1 MDSVVSGPCSTVTR
15 MPIEPD
21 TKNWTW
27 VLESACPDCGF
38 DSSAVD
44 YDAVPGLIRG
54 DVDRWIAVLHREDA
68 SVRPD
73 DSTWSALEY
82 GAHVRDAHR
91 IFRTRL
97 ALVLTEDDPEFDNW
111 DQDATAVAENYNA
124 QNPATVASELGEAA
138 HALADAFSAVPPED
152 RDRRGRRS
160 DGSHFTVETLA
171 AYYIHDPIHHLWDVR
186 G

>member
-1 MDSVVSGPCSTVTR
+1 
-15 MPIEPD
+15 MPIDPD

-27 VLESACPDCGF
+27 VLERACPDCGF

-44 YDAVPGLIRG
+44 YDDIPDLIRA
-54 DVDRWIAVLHREDA
+54 DVERWKAVLRREDA
-68 SVRPD
+68 PVRPD

-82 GAHVRDAHR
+82 AAHVRDAHR

-97 ALVLTEDDPEFDNW
+97 ALVLTEDDPEFENW
-111 DQDATAVAENYNA
+111 DQDATALAEDYNA

-138 HALADAFSAVPPED
+138 RTLADDFAAVPPED
-152 RDRRGRRS
+152 RHRTGRRS
-160 DGSHFTVETLA
+160 DGSNFSVESLA

>member
-1 MDSVVSGPCSTVTR
+1 
-15 MPIEPD
+15 MPIDPD

-27 VLESACPDCGF
+27 VLERACPDCGF

-44 YDAVPGLIRG
+44 YDDIPDLIRA
-54 DVDRWIAVLHREDA
+54 DVERWEAVLRRDDVA
-68 SVRPD
+68 LRPD

-82 GAHVRDAHR
+82 AAHVRDAHR

-97 ALVLTEDDPEFDNW
+97 ALVLTEDDPEFENW
-111 DQDATAVAENYNA
+111 DQDATALAEDYNA

-138 HALADAFSAVPPED
+138 RTLADDFAAVPPED
-152 RDRRGRRS
+152 RHRTGRRS
-160 DGSHFTVETLA
+160 DGSNFSVESLA

>member
-1 MDSVVSGPCSTVTR
+1 
-15 MPIEPD
+15 MPIDPD

-27 VLESACPDCGF
+27 VLERACPDCGF

-44 YDAVPGLIRG
+44 YDDIPDLIRA
-54 DVDRWIAVLHREDA
+54 DVERWDAVLRRDDVA
-68 SVRPD
+68 LRPD

-82 GAHVRDAHR
+82 AAHVRDAHR

-97 ALVLTEDDPEFDNW
+97 ELVLTEDDPEFANW
-111 DQDATAVAENYNA
+111 DQDATAVTENYND
-124 QNPATVASELGEAA
+124 QNPVVVAVELGDAA
-138 HALADAFSAVPPED
+138 RALADDFAAVPPEK
-152 RDRRGRRS
+152 RHRTGRRS
-160 DGSHFTVETLA
+160 DGSNFSVESLA

>member
-1 MDSVVSGPCSTVTR
+1 
-15 MPIEPD
+15 MPIDPD

-27 VLESACPDCGF
+27 VLERACPDCGF

-44 YDAVPGLIRG
+44 YDDIPDLIRA
-54 DVDRWIAVLHREDA
+54 DVERWEAVLRRDDVA
-68 SVRPD
+68 LRPD

-82 GAHVRDAHR
+82 AAHVRDAHR

-97 ALVLTEDDPEFDNW
+97 ALVLTEDDPEFANW
-111 DQDATAVAENYNA
+111 DQDATALAENYNA
-124 QNPATVASELGEAA
+124 QNPATVATELGDAA
-138 HALADAFSAVPPED
+138 RTLADDFAAVPPEN
-152 RDRRGRRS
+152 RHRTGRRS
-160 DGSHFTVETLA
+160 DGSNFSVESLA

>member
-1 MDSVVSGPCSTVTR
+1 
-15 MPIEPD
+15 MPIDPD

-27 VLESACPDCGF
+27 VLERACPDCGF

-44 YDAVPGLIRG
+44 YDDIPDLIRA
-54 DVDRWIAVLHREDA
+54 DVERWDAVLRRDDVA
-68 SVRPD
+68 LRPD

-82 GAHVRDAHR
+82 AAHVRDAHR

-97 ALVLTEDDPEFDNW
+97 ALVLTEDDPEFANW
-111 DQDATAVAENYNA
+111 DQDATALAEDYNA
-124 QNPATVASELGEAA
+124 QNPGEVASELGYAA
-138 HALADAFSAVPPED
+138 RALADDFAAVPPEK
-152 RDRRGRRS
+152 RHRAGRRS
-160 DGSHFTVETLA
+160 DGSNFSVESLA

>member
-1 MDSVVSGPCSTVTR
+1 
-15 MPIEPD
+15 MPIDPD

-27 VLESACPDCGF
+27 VLERACPDCGF

-44 YDAVPGLIRG
+44 YDDIPDLIRA
-54 DVDRWIAVLHREDA
+54 DVERWEAVLRRDDVA
-68 SVRPD
+68 LRPD

-82 GAHVRDAHR
+82 AAHVRDAHR

-97 ALVLTEDDPEFDNW
+97 ALVLTEDDPEFANW
-111 DQDATAVAENYNA
+111 DQDATALAENYNA
-124 QNPATVASELGEAA
+124 QNPATVATELGDAA
-138 HALADAFSAVPPED
+138 RTLADDFAAVPPED
-152 RDRRGRRS
+152 RHRTGRRS
-160 DGSHFTVETLA
+160 DGSNFSVESLA

>member
-1 MDSVVSGPCSTVTR
+1 
-15 MPIEPD
+15 MPIDPD

-27 VLESACPDCGF
+27 VLERACPDCGF

-44 YDAVPGLIRG
+44 YDDIPDLIRA
-54 DVDRWIAVLHREDA
+54 DVERWDAVLRRDDVA
-68 SVRPD
+68 LRPD

-82 GAHVRDAHR
+82 AAHVRDAHR

-97 ALVLTEDDPEFDNW
+97 ELVLTEDDPEFANW
-111 DQDATAVAENYNA
+111 DQDATAVSENYND
-124 QNPATVASELGEAA
+124 QNPAAVAAELGDAA
-138 HALADAFSAVPPED
+138 RALADDFAAVPPEK
-152 RDRRGRRS
+152 RDRTGRRS
-160 DGSHFTVETLA
+160 GGSNFSVESLA

>member
-1 MDSVVSGPCSTVTR
+1 
-15 MPIEPD
+15 MPIDPD

-27 VLESACPDCGF
+27 VLERACPDCGF

-44 YDAVPGLIRG
+44 YDDIPDLIRA
-54 DVDRWIAVLHREDA
+54 DVERWDAVLRRDDVA
-68 SVRPD
+68 LRPD

-82 GAHVRDAHR
+82 AAHVRDAHR

-97 ALVLTEDDPEFDNW
+97 ELVLTEDDPEFANW
-111 DQDATAVAENYNA
+111 DQDATAVSENYND
-124 QNPATVASELGEAA
+124 QDPASVAAELSEAA
-138 HALADAFSAVPPED
+138 RVLADDFAAVPPGQ
-152 RDRRGRRS
+152 RHRTGRRS
-160 DGSHFTVETLA
+160 DGSNFSVETLA